1 MKKIIIGVVCAVL
14 LAAVFIHKHIDDNNA
29 GTVTFTSWY
38 VDENG
43 VYHEYVEQILGE
55 EETKRILSK
64 EKEVS
69 ELLVKSDRIDNA
81 EVSILKRGSSAQNDF
96 SEALVSVVVSKNCA
110 LEKEDIDSFMGIV
123 INALD
128 SVKEE
133 NIIIC
138 DEAGNVLIA

>member
-1 MKKIIIGVVCAVL
+1 MKKIIIGVSCAVL
-14 LAAVFIHKHIDDNNA
+14 LAAVLIHRHIDDNNA

-38 VDENG
+38 VDEDG
-43 VYHEYVEQILGE
+43 VYHEYAEQILGE
-55 EETKRILSK
+55 KETKRILSK

-69 ELLVKSDRIDNA
+69 ELLVESDRIDNA

-96 SEALVSVVVSKNCA
+96 SEALVSVVVSNNRT
-110 LEKEDIDSFMGIV
+110 LEAEDIDSLYEIV
-123 INALD
+123 TNALD

-138 DEAGNVLIA
+138 DEAGNVL

>member
-14 LAAVFIHKHIDDNNA
+14 LAAVFIHKHIDDNNT
-29 GTVTFTSWY
+29 GTVTLTSWY
-38 VDENG
+38 VDEDG

-69 ELLVKSDRIDNA
+69 E
-81 EVSILKRGSSAQNDF
+81 
-96 SEALVSVVVSKNCA
+96 ALVSVVVSKNCA
-110 LEKEDIDSFMGIV
+110 LEKEDIDSLMGIV